1 MSDTGFVKFH
11 RKITEW
17 EWYSDANTFRV
28 FFHLILTANYE
39 DKKWRGIVI
48 KRGQR
53 VSSYENI
60 AEELKLSVMQTR
72 TALKKLILTN
82 EITIKSTNKYSVFTV
97 VNYNK
102 YQENNKQNNN
112 QITNQQ
118 QTNNNQ
124 ITTTKE
130 YIRNKKEIKE
140 DKKGFLPDGYD
151 RDYFDRYAP
160 DPVPEDRRF

>member
-39 DKKWRGIVI
+39 DKKWQGITI

-53 VSSYENI
+53 VSSYEKI
-60 AEELKLSVMQTR
+60 AEELKLSIKQVRIAIDKLKR
-72 TALKKLILTN
+72 TNDVA
-82 EITIKSTNKYSVFTV
+82 IKSTNRYSVFTV

-102 YQENNKQNNN
+102 YQDNGRQNGKQRADRG
-112 QITNQQ
+112 
-118 QTNNNQ
+118 QTDGKQ
-124 ITTTKE
+124 RATTKE
-130 YIRNKKEIKE
+130 YIKEYIKE